1 MEQLSLFEESFDPR
15 IYNAKLLPNIEGLHV
30 FYEFI
35 SENEEK
41 ELLKK
46 LDSQPWLQ
54 DLTRRVQH
62 YGYKYDYKARK
73 IDNSMYLGNL
83 PEWLQNLAVKMHTH
97 KLIDFMPDQAII
109 NEYEPGQGISPHID
123 CEPCFGDTIIS
134 LSLGSSA
141 VMNFESKP
149 NSKEK
154 IEIFLEPRSLV
165 VMKEESRYNFYHS
178 IPARKKDN
186 IENHIFHRTRRISV
200 TFRKIIL

>member
-1 MEQLSLFEESFDPR
+1 MQLSLFQENFDVKSYNTDKINQLSGLSLEYDFITDYEER
-15 IYNAKLLPNIEGLHV
+15 KLIALI
-30 FYEFI
+30 
-35 SENEEK
+35 
-41 ELLKK
+41 
-46 LDSQPWLQ
+46 DQQPWLN
-54 DLTRRVQH
+54 DLSRRVQH
-62 YGYKYDYKARK
+62 YGFKYDYKARK

-83 PEWLQNLAVKMHTH
+83 PEWLQNLAVRMHTH